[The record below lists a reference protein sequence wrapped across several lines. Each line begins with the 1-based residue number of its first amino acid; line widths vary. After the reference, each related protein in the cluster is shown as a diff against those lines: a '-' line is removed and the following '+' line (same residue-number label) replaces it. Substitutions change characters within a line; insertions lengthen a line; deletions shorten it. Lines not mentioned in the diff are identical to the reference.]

1 MTQTI
6 TITPRW
12 QIHIPLKIRKQLNL
26 TLPGKAEIQAINKN
40 IVIKPQPSLLLK
52 MSGKYK
58 EIAKKRKVNL
68 ENIRDVIDYNQL

>member
-12 QIHIPLKIRKQLNL
+12 QIYIPLKIRKKLNL
-26 TLPGKAEIQAINKN
+26 TLPGKAKIETINKS
-40 IVIKPQPSLLLK
+40 IIIKPQPSLLLK

-58 EIAKKRKVNL
+58 EIAKKKKVNL